1 MPFISFQTE
10 DGRYGKRRMSLG
22 YKETY
27 ELCKTALEVCRVA
40 KNTYAI
46 ENKKRSTIPNM
57 RK

>member
-1 MPFISFQTE
+1 MYFISSQTE
-10 DGRYGKRRMSLG
+10 DRTYGKRRMSIG

-27 ELCKTALEVCRVA
+27 ELCKTALDVCRVA

-46 ENKKRSTIPNM
+46 ENKKRRNIANM

>member
-1 MPFISFQTE
+1 
-10 DGRYGKRRMSLG
+10 MSIG

-27 ELCKTALEVCRVA
+27 ELCKTALDVCRVA

-46 ENKKRSTIPNM
+46 ENKKRRNIANM